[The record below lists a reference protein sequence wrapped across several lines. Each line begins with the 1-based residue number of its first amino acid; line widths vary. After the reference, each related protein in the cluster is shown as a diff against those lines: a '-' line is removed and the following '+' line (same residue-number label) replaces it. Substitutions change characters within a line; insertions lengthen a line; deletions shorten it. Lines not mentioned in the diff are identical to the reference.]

1 MKKFKL
7 RKLREN
13 NHGALAFFVAF
24 LLISVVLIFFFVVAT
39 PFLMAINAGFYE
51 ASENILET
59 GEAILPGIQNVTIR
73 GELQDAFNAAKST
86 TTENVNILSFFY
98 QYSWIFI
105 LVITVMAVFI
115 LARRTVETRTI
126 I

>member
-51 ASENILET
+51 ASENILDT
-59 GEAILPGIQNVTIR
+59 GESILPGIQNVTIR